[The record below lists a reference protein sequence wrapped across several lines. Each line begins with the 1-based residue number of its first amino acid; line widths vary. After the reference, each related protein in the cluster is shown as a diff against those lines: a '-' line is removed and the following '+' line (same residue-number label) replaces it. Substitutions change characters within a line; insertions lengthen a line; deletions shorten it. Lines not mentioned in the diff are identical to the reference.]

1 MERCRL
7 PLIVALLSSLVALD
21 STQARDSFEESF
33 EGNGPY
39 MGLDNPDW
47 NFIGDGEIRDGGY
60 AFTNAPNRDGEEG
73 DFVFRF
79 LLDDCSFVERIEI
92 RETFQ
97 GPIPEFTY
105 PTTVSWLK
113 LWHRLSSFPEGNH
126 LSIGLREIDKNP
138 NEWFIGIGAGMA
150 GFAQAV
156 PSGKNIALEIR
167 YDKELSQATFVYDN
181 NIDDELPA
189 MTFGPFSTPGGSQ
202 ETIFHA
208 LAGGHGVVS
217 GILDNWTYTS
227 MCDELNGDF
236 DGNGTL
242 DATDIDLLSTE
253 VRSGTNDPAY
263 DLNADQLVDDLD
275 QTVWVETLRKTYF
288 GDSNLD
294 REFNTADLVQVFQAG
309 VYEDTI
315 DGNAG
320 WESGDWNGDADFNSR
335 DLVLAFQSGGYEIGP
350 RPAAVP
356 EPSASLLLL
365 IGIAMAVRR
374 RA

>member
-7 PLIVALLSSLVALD
+7 PLIVALISSLVALD

-33 EGNGPY
+33 DGNGPY
-39 MGLDNPDW
+39 MGLDYPDW

-60 AFTNAPNRDGEEG
+60 AFMNAPNRDGEEG
-73 DFVFRF
+73 DFVSRF
-79 LLDDCSFVERIEI
+79 LSDDCSFVERIEV
-92 RETFQ
+92 RDAFQ
-97 GPIPEFTY
+97 GPIPEFPY

-113 LWHRLSSFPEGNH
+113 LWHRLGSFPENK
-126 LSIGLREIDKNP
+126 LSISLNEIDN
-138 NEWFIGIGAGMA
+138 NVDEWLLGGGVGMSSYEQTVA
-150 GFAQAV
+150 
-156 PSGKNIALEIR
+156 SGTDIALEIR
-167 YDKELSQATFVYDN
+167 YDKELSQATFAYDD

-217 GILDNWTYTS
+217 GILDHWTYTS
-227 MCDELNGDF
+227 LCNDGDF
-236 DGNGTL
+236 NSNGRL
-242 DATDIDLLSTE
+242 DVEDIDLLSN
-253 VRSGTNDPAY
+253 VARLGTNETAY
-263 DLNADQLVDDLD
+263 DLNADQLVDELD
-275 QTVWVETLRKTYF
+275 RTFWVETLRKTYF

-294 REFNTADLVQVFQAG
+294 GEFNTADLVQVFQAG

-320 WESGDWNGDADFNSR
+320 WASGDWNGDADFNSR
-335 DLVLAFQSGGYEIGP
+335 DLVLAFQSGGYEAGP

-365 IGIAMAVRR
+365 IGIAMAARR
-374 RA
+374 RV